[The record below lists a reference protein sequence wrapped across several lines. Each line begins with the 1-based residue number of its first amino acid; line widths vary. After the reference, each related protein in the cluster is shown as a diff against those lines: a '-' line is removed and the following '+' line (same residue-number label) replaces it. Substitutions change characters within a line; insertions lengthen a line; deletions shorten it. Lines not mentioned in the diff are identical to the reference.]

1 MAIIGGTSTVCVLLV
16 GVLAL
21 QEPQPLTWVRLLA
34 IVLIASGTFLLQTQG
49 G

>member
-1 MAIIGGTSTVCVLLV
+1 VRAARRL
-16 GVLAL
+16 LAL
-21 QEPQPLTWVRLLA
+21 QEPLTWVRLLA